1 MNIVI
6 IDTCIFINKE
16 QDFFFDTPLL
26 SLLKETKDVK
36 IIMPVVIIEEITK
49 KVEEI
54 IDSTNKT
61 VNEKN
66 KKLAKYKIEESYK
79 LTNLDKNT
87 VIKDFKNKLLKFYKE
102 NNIDI
107 EDYPKELTVHDVLNR
122 ALSRKK
128 PFKKDGGDAGFKD
141 FLIWLTVIEIAKK
154 YPKDTINF
162 ITANKKDFTNDKN
175 LHEDLI
181 EDLLNLDIK
190 NINNNVFQTLE
201 EFKNAVFDL
210 KNTDK
215 KDLETQ
221 NNQSEERVEPVNVNE
236 SRVSDVIN
244 EIIDGNVEIIGI
256 GETTLAEYLEKNY
269 ERISDI
275 LNITSDIFG
284 YEVQFENIEEPCL
297 ANNSIRFN
305 NMNEDETYM
314 EFQVICNAEAS
325 IGGSWDGEFV
335 GSCKLKI
342 SLELFYDPIENTV
355 TNILIDD
362 ANVIDGFPDDA
373 LYEAENA
380 FHLRFVKD

>member
-6 IDTCIFINKE
+6 IDTCIFIDKE
-16 QDFFFDTPLL
+16 QDFFFETPLL
-26 SLLKETKDVK
+26 SLLKKTQDVK
-36 IIMPVVIIEEITK
+36 IIMPMVIMEEITK

-54 IDSTNKT
+54 VDNTNKA

-66 KKLAKYKIEESYK
+66 KKLAKYKISESYR
-79 LTNLDKNT
+79 LTNLDKNI
-87 VIKDFKNKLLKFYKE
+87 VIKEFKNKLLKFYKE

-122 ALSRKK
+122 ALLRKK

-162 ITANKKDFTNDKN
+162 ITANKKDFTNNKN

-181 EDLLNLDIK
+181 EDLQNLCIK

-201 EFKNAVFDL
+201 EFKNAIFDL

-215 KDLETQ
+215 KDVETQ
-221 NNQSEERVEPVNVNE
+221 NTQSEETGEDVNADE
-236 SRVSDVIN
+236 TTVSDIIN

-256 GETTLAEYLEKNY
+256 GETTLAEYLEENY
-269 ERISDI
+269 ERISNI

-284 YEVQFENIEEPCL
+284 YEVQFENIGVPHL
-297 ANNSIRFN
+297 DNNTIRFN
-305 NMNEDETYM
+305 NMDEDETYM
-314 EFQVICNAEAS
+314 EFQVICEAEAS

-342 SLELFYDPIENTV
+342 SIELFYDPIENTV

-362 ANVIDGFPDDA
+362 VCIIDSFPNDA
-373 LYEAENA
+373 MYDAENN

>member
-6 IDTCIFINKE
+6 IDTCIFIDKG
-16 QDFFFDTPLL
+16 QDFFFETPLL
-26 SLLKETKDVK
+26 SLLKETQDVK
-36 IIMPVVIIEEITK
+36 IIMPMVIMEEITK

-54 IDSTNKT
+54 VDNTNKA

-66 KKLAKYKIEESYK
+66 KKLAKYKIPESYR
-79 LTNLDKNT
+79 LTNLDKNI
-87 VIKDFKNKLLKFYKE
+87 VIKEFKNKLLKFYKE

-122 ALSRKK
+122 ALLRKK

-162 ITANKKDFTNDKN
+162 ITANKKDFTNNKN

-181 EDLLNLDIK
+181 EDLQNLCIK

-201 EFKNAVFDL
+201 EFKNAIFDL

-215 KDLETQ
+215 KDVETQ
-221 NNQSEERVEPVNVNE
+221 NTQSEETGEDVNADE
-236 SRVSDVIN
+236 TTVSDIIN

-256 GETTLAEYLEKNY
+256 GETTLAEYLEENY
-269 ERISDI
+269 ERISNI

-284 YEVQFENIEEPCL
+284 YEVQFENIGVPHL
-297 ANNSIRFN
+297 DNNTIRFN
-305 NMNEDETYM
+305 NMDEDETYM
-314 EFQVICNAEAS
+314 EFQVICEAEAS

-342 SLELFYDPIENTV
+342 SIELFYNPIENTV

-362 ANVIDGFPDDA
+362 VCIIDSFPNDA
-373 LYEAENA
+373 MYDAENN

>member
-1 MNIVI
+1 MPMVI
-6 IDTCIFINKE
+6 
-16 QDFFFDTPLL
+16 
-26 SLLKETKDVK
+26 
-36 IIMPVVIIEEITK
+36 MEEITK

-54 IDSTNKT
+54 VDNTNKA

-66 KKLAKYKIEESYK
+66 KKLAKYKISESYR
-79 LTNLDKNT
+79 LTNLDKNI
-87 VIKDFKNKLLKFYKE
+87 VIKEFKNKLLKFYKE

-107 EDYPKELTVHDVLNR
+107 EDYLKELTVHDVLNR
-122 ALSRKK
+122 ALLRKK

-162 ITANKKDFTNDKN
+162 ITANKKDFTNNKN

-181 EDLLNLDIK
+181 EDLQNLCIK

-201 EFKNAVFDL
+201 EFKNAIFDL

-215 KDLETQ
+215 KDVETQ
-221 NNQSEERVEPVNVNE
+221 NTQSEETGEDVNADE
-236 SRVSDVIN
+236 TTVSDIIN

-256 GETTLAEYLEKNY
+256 GETTLAEYLEENY
-269 ERISDI
+269 ERISNI

-284 YEVQFENIEEPCL
+284 YEVQFENIGVPHL
-297 ANNSIRFN
+297 DNNTIRFN
-305 NMNEDETYM
+305 NMDEDETYM
-314 EFQVICNAEAS
+314 EFQVICEAEAS

-342 SLELFYDPIENTV
+342 SIELFYDPIENTV

-362 ANVIDGFPDDA
+362 VCIIDSFPNDA
-373 LYEAENA
+373 MYDAENS

>member
-54 IDSTNKT
+54 IDSTNK
-61 VNEKN
+61 VVKEKN
-66 KKLAKYKIEESYK
+66 KKLAKYKISESYK
-79 LTNLDKNT
+79 LTNLDKNI

-107 EDYPKELTVHDVLNR
+107 EDYPKELTIHDVLNR
-122 ALSRKK
+122 VLSRKK

-154 YPKDTINF
+154 YPNDTINF
-162 ITANKKDFTNDKN
+162 ITSNKKDFTNDKN

-210 KNTDK
+210 KNTGK

-221 NNQSEERVEPVNVNE
+221 NNQSEERGEPVNVDE
-236 SRVSDVIN
+236 ATVSNIIN

-256 GETTLAEYLEKNY
+256 GETTLAEYLEENY

-284 YEVQFENIEEPCL
+284 YEVQFENIEVPRL
-297 ANNSIRFN
+297 DNNTIRFN
-305 NMNEDETYM
+305 NIDEDETYM
-314 EFQVICNAEAS
+314 EFQVICDAEAS
-325 IGGSWDGEFV
+325 IGGSWNGEFI

-342 SLELFYDPIENTV
+342 SIELFYDPIDNIV

-362 ANVIDGFPDDA
+362 ASIIGGFPNDA
-373 LYEAENA
+373 LYDAENA

>member
-6 IDTCIFINKE
+6 IDTCIFIDKE
-16 QDFFFDTPLL
+16 QDFFFETPLL
-26 SLLKETKDVK
+26 SLLKETQDVK
-36 IIMPVVIIEEITK
+36 IIMPMVIMEEITK

-54 IDSTNKT
+54 VDNTNKA

-66 KKLAKYKIEESYK
+66 KKLAKYKISESYR
-79 LTNLDKNT
+79 LTNLDKNI
-87 VIKDFKNKLLKFYKE
+87 VIKEFKNKLLKFYKE

-122 ALSRKK
+122 ALLRKK

-162 ITANKKDFTNDKN
+162 ITANKKDFTNNKN

-181 EDLLNLDIK
+181 EDLQNLCIK

-201 EFKNAVFDL
+201 EFKNAIFDL

-215 KDLETQ
+215 KDVETQ
-221 NNQSEERVEPVNVNE
+221 NTQSEETGEDVNADE
-236 SRVSDVIN
+236 TTVSDIIN

-256 GETTLAEYLEKNY
+256 GETTLAEYLEENY
-269 ERISDI
+269 ERISNI

-284 YEVQFENIEEPCL
+284 YEVQFENIGVPHL
-297 ANNSIRFN
+297 DNNTIRFN
-305 NMNEDETYM
+305 NMDEDETYM
-314 EFQVICNAEAS
+314 EFQVICEAEAS

-342 SLELFYDPIENTV
+342 SIELFYDPIENTV

-362 ANVIDGFPDDA
+362 VCIIDSFPNDA
-373 LYEAENA
+373 MYDAENN